1 MPQKKEQGKTPEK
14 KPNEMEISN
23 VLDKEFKEMV
33 IRILNK
39 LKNTVE
45 ELREHFNRDRK
56 CKKEPIR
63 DEEYNSNEMVNT
75 LEMEI

>member
-45 ELREHFNRDRK
+45 ELREHFNKVIENVKR
-56 CKKEPIR
+56 
-63 DEEYNSNEMVNT
+63 NQSEMKNT
-75 LEMEI
+75 IAMKW